1 MTTFISIR
9 VSTREQYL
17 DGLSLPTQI
26 RECLAYCRL
35 HGLEDS
41 LHPDSNCGSPGV
53 FADPGVSAW
62 KCRILERPGFLELWR
77 RAKPGDS
84 IVFFSM
90 DRAFRS
96 VRDFSISIETFREK
110 QVLPVFTK
118 GGIRFDTA
126 AGSLWA
132 RVLAAFA
139 EYQSELLSE
148 RMREFYAIQKAHGKG
163 RWKGKGKAGAGA
175 GDGGIGGDDL
185 SALEECAT
193 GQAATK
199 RQKRSDV
206 AAGGTVGTEF
216 SDDIQRMMA
225 FSGGA
230 GKQEAG
236 ITGRIIRYARVST
249 DEQNPQTQLDILQ
262 KHMGLYF
269 GRGYTD
275 GGEFVDHGV
284 SAFYRDFRD
293 RPAGGRICEG
303 LQPGDVVLVTRL
315 DRIFRST
322 IDMGTTLREW
332 DTLGISFA
340 DASSGFDTS
349 TVDGRMMATFMCVM
363 AQWESEMISYRVS
376 LGMKAMQ
383 QEKGPWGN
391 GRLPLWVRKIP
402 VVLSDGSQRE
412 RVEVIPEVMQDI
424 LFLKKMRQQGLSIA
438 EISDTIQREYEIKH
452 DIPVKI
458 PMSGIGNRWVA
469 ECKLRR
475 EGRYE
480 DVEKFRAWCEKNGIG
495 KTDEIPRVYSNG
507 KYDLWDLVKY
517 SWGNSGFGKYLEANE

>member
-62 KCRILERPGFLELWR
+62 KCRILERPGFMELWR
-77 RAKPGDS
+77 RAKPGDT

-96 VRDFSISIETFREK
+96 VRDFSISVETFREK

-163 RWKGKGKAGAGA
+163 RWKGKGKAGAGELS
-175 GDGGIGGDDL
+175 DDDL
-185 SALEECAT
+185 AALEECAT
-193 GQAATK
+193 SQSGSK
-199 RQKRSDV
+199 RRGRNNSG
-206 AAGGTVGTEF
+206 AGDADEIEF
-216 SDDIQRMMA
+216 SEDIRRMMA
-225 FSGGA
+225 FDGGA
-230 GKQEAG
+230 GKQASG
-236 ITGRIIRYARVST
+236 VTGRIIRYARVST

-262 KHMGLYF
+262 KYMGLYF
-269 GRGYTD
+269 ERGYTD

-293 RPAGGRICEG
+293 RPSGGRICEM

-332 DTLGISFA
+332 DARGIAFA

-363 AQWESEMISYRVS
+363 AQWESEMISHRVS

-383 QEKGPWGN
+383 REKGPWGN
-391 GRLPLWVRKIP
+391 GKLPLWVRKVP

-412 RVEVIPEVMQDI
+412 RMEVIPEIMQDI
-424 LFLKKMRQQGLSIA
+424 LFLKKMRQQGLPIS
-438 EISDTIQREYEIKH
+438 EISDTLQREYEIKH

-475 EGRYE
+475 EGRYG
-480 DVEKFRAWCEKNGIG
+480 DVEKLRAWCEKNGIG
-495 KTDEIPRVYSNG
+495 QKDEIPRVYSNG
-507 KYDLWDLVKY
+507 KRDLWDLVKY